1 MNSLAREP
9 LPTILSKLFS
19 EASVTQALFHKEAEK
34 FTPQE
39 RAEWMTSTT
48 NYRAL
53 YTAAKDFH
61 LAVSR
66 ETATLL
72 YMLARAIAARSI
84 IEFGTSF
91 GVSTLHLAAAVRDNG
106 GGRIISTEFE
116 PSKVAQ
122 ARATIAAA
130 GFADLVELREEDALE
145 TLRHDLPTSIDMVFL
160 DGAKALYPQVLAL
173 VEERLR
179 PAALVVADNAD
190 WSQDYLDHV
199 RAPASGYLS
208 VPLASEVELSIR
220 TAG

>member
-1 MNSLAREP
+1 MNSLTREP
-9 LPTILSKLFS
+9 LSTILSKLFS
-19 EASVTQALFHKEAEK
+19 EASVTQALFRKEAEK

-72 YMLARAIAARSI
+72 YMLARAIGARSL

-106 GGRIISTEFE
+106 GGRIIST
-116 PSKVAQ
+116 
-122 ARATIAAA
+122 
-130 GFADLVELREEDALE
+130 
-145 TLRHDLPTSIDMVFL
+145 
-160 DGAKALYPQVLAL
+160 
-173 VEERLR
+173 
-179 PAALVVADNAD
+179 
-190 WSQDYLDHV
+190 
-199 RAPASGYLS
+199 
-208 VPLASEVELSIR
+208 
-220 TAG
+220 